1 MALIMVG
8 VGVGYVLMGPFP
20 ETTEAQEDG
29 EETGSVTNN
38 YYYNETHY
46 NNETHYIN
54 DGGGKYDPPHSS
66 QVSFWNFNNTGN
78 GQQYQS
84 FWKEGNRVTSD
95 CIVYYDKVIFYDF
108 DMNVIAE
115 YHMGGSDE
123 GTVGG
128 NSTNKCVKS
137 GFSWIDT
144 VLPQEPVRV
153 GLLYSSGSAR
163 DDHPEYN
170 IQIRTF

>member
-1 MALIMVG
+1 MDAKTYAAAVALILVG

-38 YYYNETHY
+38 YYNNETHY
-46 NNETHYIN
+46 NNEPHYIN

-66 QVSFWNFNNTGN
+66 QVSFLNHNNTDY

-95 CIVYYDKVIFYDF
+95 CIHQSGRVIFYDY

-115 YHMGGSDE
+115 YSMDGGAE

-128 NSTNKCVKS
+128 NSTNKCTS
-137 GFSWIDT
+137 GAYAWIDT
-144 VLPQEPVRV
+144 ELPQEPVRV
-153 GLLYSSGSAR
+153 AFNSYYGF
-163 DDHPEYN
+163 
-170 IQIRTF
+170 RTF

>member
-1 MALIMVG
+1 MDAKTYAAAVALILVG

-66 QVSFWNFNNTGN
+66 QVSFLNYNNTDYGPM
-78 GQQYQS
+78 QYLS

-95 CIVYYDKVIFYDF
+95 CIHRYDRVIFYDY

-115 YHMGGSDE
+115 YSMDGGAE

-128 NSTNKCVKS
+128 NSTNKCTS
-137 GFSWIDT
+137 GAYAWIDT
-144 VLPQEPVRV
+144 ELPQEPVRV
-153 GLLYSSGSAR
+153 AFNSYYGF
-163 DDHPEYN
+163 
-170 IQIRTF
+170 RTF